1 MICNNRIDTF
11 DKLEINLIKIL
22 VQSILGH
29 SSTDQTKIIEDG
41 LELLTEVTRNTVEEI
56 EVEQMGLLWKHLISS
71 EHRETFLRW
80 LFKKKDNGRVSLNH
94 SLT

>member
-22 VQSILGH
+22 VQSILDH

-71 EHRETFLRW
+71 EHR
-80 LFKKKDNGRVSLNH
+80 
-94 SLT
+94 

>member
-22 VQSILGH
+22 VQSILDH
-29 SSTDQTKIIEDG
+29 SSTDQAKIIEDG

-71 EHRETFLRW
+71 EHR
-80 LFKKKDNGRVSLNH
+80 
-94 SLT
+94 